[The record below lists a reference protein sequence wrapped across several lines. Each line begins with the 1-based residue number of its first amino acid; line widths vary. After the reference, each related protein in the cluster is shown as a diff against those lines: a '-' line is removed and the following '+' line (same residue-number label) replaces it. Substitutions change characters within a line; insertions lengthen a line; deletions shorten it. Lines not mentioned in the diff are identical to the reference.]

1 MGATPIPDFDAIII
15 GAGMSGLY
23 QLYRL
28 REQGLRVRVF
38 EAGTDVGGTWY
49 WNRYPGARFD
59 SESYSYGYSFS
70 QELLEEWSWSEHFA
84 GQPETLRYINYVADK
99 FDLRRDIQFR
109 SRVTAAHYDD
119 AARAWDVTLQDGSK
133 HRARFLITAVGP
145 LARALQSAATRLSE
159 SVRLLRLG

>member
-1 MGATPIPDFDAIII
+1 MGPTTNAGATPIPDFDAIII

-28 REQGLRVRVF
+28 REQGFRVRVF

-70 QELLEEWSWSEHFA
+70 KELLQEWEWSEHFA
-84 GQPETLRYINYVADK
+84 GQPETLRYLNHVADK
-99 FDLRRDIQFR
+99 FDLRGDIQFR
-109 SRVTAAHYDD
+109 SRVTAAVYDEDFAELEHYP
-119 AARAWDVTLQDGSK
+119 R
-133 HRARFLITAVGP
+133 RR
-145 LARALQSAATRLSE
+145 
-159 SVRLLRLG
+159 